1 MNIFTKLGNLFK
13 PKEGKQ
19 EKQEIQGTIKTGSI
33 NFFNRSRGYGFI
45 KSKENSTKI
54 FFHITEIEGRFRI
67 GDQVKFK
74 LDRNA
79 KGLVARNVELTK

>member
-1 MNIFTKLGNLFK
+1 MNLFQRLK
-13 PKEGKQ
+13 DLFNTKEEKQ
-19 EKQEIQGTIKTGSI
+19 EKIKNGII

-45 KSKENSTKI
+45 RSKENATKI
-54 FFHITEIEGRFRI
+54 FFHITEIEGRFRV

-79 KGLVARNVELTK
+79 KGFIARNVELVG